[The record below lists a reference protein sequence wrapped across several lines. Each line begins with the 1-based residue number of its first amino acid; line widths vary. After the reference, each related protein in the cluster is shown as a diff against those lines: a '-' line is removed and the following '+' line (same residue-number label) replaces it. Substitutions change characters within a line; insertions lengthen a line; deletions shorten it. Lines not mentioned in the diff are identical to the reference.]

1 MTPDDPRHQHPDDPG
16 QGTPASR
23 DDLASA
29 LLDGLLTGDEAAA
42 ARRRPDVVARA
53 AEMDAARSA
62 VRAVPSPD
70 PAARDRAV
78 AAALAAFDDEATPA
92 GAGAPPAS
100 TGSPSGAQDAAADLD
115 ARRRA
120 HRARGRGAPRWLGAA
135 AAVAAVLVGVAG
147 LVAVSSDG
155 GSDDEASQ
163 SSASSDEGTSSG
175 DAGAES
181 EESPGESTEAPLAD
195 AEAGSGAGTDAGRSA
210 SYEAGDLGAFPSEQA
225 LLDRIDSMLAPAAD
239 DGAPVAPNTTSLP
252 PTEDLERQLGALCP
266 EGTPPPLD
274 DPASAV
280 RLHGR
285 ALVDGRDV
293 EVWVVDTVDGRRVL
307 ALDTACAVVV
317 DRPLG

>member
-78 AAALAAFDDEATPA
+78 AAALAAFDDEAIPA
-92 GAGAPPAS
+92 GAGGPPAA
-100 TGSPSGAQDAAADLD
+100 TASPSGEQGVAADLD

-120 HRARGRGAPRWLGAA
+120 HARARGRGAPRWLGAA
-135 AAVAAVLVGVAG
+135 AAVAAALVGVAG

-163 SSASSDEGTSSG
+163 SSASSDERTSSG
-175 DAGAES
+175 GAGDDAGQSAGDS
-181 EESPGESTEAPLAD
+181 AEAPLAD
-195 AEAGSGAGTDAGRSA
+195 AEAGSGADTDAGRSA

-225 LLDRIDSMLAPAAD
+225 LLDRVDSLLAAD
-239 DGAPVAPNTTSLP
+239 GDGAQVAPNATSP
-252 PTEDLERQLGALCP
+252 PPADVEALAALCP
-266 EGTPPPLD
+266 DGTPPPLD